1 MRHLIS
7 IFCLTS
13 LTFVLSFSPA
23 KGAQP
28 LTRSDCEKAGEAW
41 DDTANV
47 CAQPDERVED
57 KQKKEKKKK
66 FKKDQSRLKAD

>member
-66 FKKDQSRLKAD
+66 